1 MSENK
6 ESVRLN
12 AVVKELNVGIQTL
25 VEHLAKKGFKVDNK
39 PTTKITGEMYEVLLS
54 DFQSDKKVK
63 DDAKALIKPKAK
75 KEEVSAPAPTVKA
88 AEPAT
93 EEEED
98 FDDGILIKSG
108 LSNNQAKPET
118 PKKEEPVAKAKVEEP
133 EIKEEKA
140 PETTEAD
147 KGGLKVLGKIDLDNL
162 GSKKKKATAE
172 PVKEKAKTKATKK
185 EEEAVK
191 EEVISEPVEQPVA
204 KAEIKEEPVVVKT
217 EQPAEQ
223 PTAVEQEDESKVTEP
238 NYEKLSGLKVMGK
251 IVLPVDPP
259 KKAQPVASSD
269 DSANKKKRRRKNFVG
284 GSDSLDMKKV
294 DGQNPQNRTGQ
305 GNNTG
310 GFNRGGQGNNTG
322 GNNFNRGGQG
332 GNQGGFNRGGQGNNQ
347 GGQRPP
353 FNKGGKGPFTPRTN
367 QPGEKAEITDKEI
380 QDKLKATLARI
391 NGQQN
396 IGQVR
401 SKIRKQKRDAAAD
414 RREEEAMEAE
424 GASKRIKV
432 TEFVTA
438 NELAQLMDLPIT
450 NIISACMS
458 LGLMVSINQRLDAE
472 TITIVAEEFGYE
484 VDFVTTDL
492 IETIEEEED
501 NEEDLVS
508 RPPIVTVMGHVDHGK
523 TSLLDYIRKANVIA
537 GEAGGITQHIG
548 AYEVTLANGKHV
560 TFLDTPGHEAFT
572 AMRARGAK
580 ITDIVII
587 VIAADDS
594 VMPQT
599 KEAIS
604 HAQAAGVP
612 IVFAFNK
619 MDRDG
624 ANPDKIREQLSAMNV
639 LVEEWGGKYQTQEIS
654 AKKGTN
660 IDALLEKVLIESEIL
675 NLKANPDKRAVGS
688 IIESTLDKGRGITTT
703 IMVQAGTLK
712 VGDPILAG
720 IHSGKVKAMFDERG
734 KKMTSAGP
742 STPVV
747 LLGFDGAPQAGDKFM
762 VAKSE
767 QEAKEISNKRSQLQR
782 EQGIRTQK
790 HITLDEIGRRLAIG
804 NFKELKVIVK
814 GDVDGS
820 VEALSD
826 SLIKL
831 STQEVQVSVI
841 YKGVGQI
848 SESDVL
854 LASASDAIV
863 IGFQVRPS
871 PQARKLAETEAI
883 DIRLYSIIYD
893 AIEQIKSAMEG
904 MLAPKEEEKVT
915 GTVEIREVFKITKV
929 GTIAGCY
936 VTEGKIFRNSNVR
949 IIRDGVVVHTGEL
962 ASLKRF
968 KDDVKEVAYG
978 YECGLNIKN
987 FNDIKVGDQVEAYEI
1002 VEVKRTLK

>member
-75 KEEVSAPAPTVKA
+75 KEEVSAPAPPVKV
-88 AEPAT
+88 AEPVT
-93 EEEED
+93 EDEED

-108 LSNNQAKPET
+108 LSNNQVKPEA
-118 PKKEEPVAKAKVEEP
+118 PKKEEPVAKAKTEEP
-133 EIKEEKA
+133 EVKEEQ
-140 PETTEAD
+140 PQETAEAD
-147 KGGLKVLGKIDLDNL
+147 KGGLKVLGKINLDDL
-162 GSKKKKATAE
+162 GPKKKKTAE
-172 PVKEKAKTKATKK
+172 PVKEKAKTKASKK
-185 EEEAVK
+185 EEEPAKK
-191 EEVISEPVEQPVA
+191 ESVSEQIEEPVA
-204 KAEIKEEPVVVKT
+204 KAPVKEEPVIAKT
-217 EQPAEQ
+217 EEPAAQPEITEQ
-223 PTAVEQEDESKVTEP
+223 DDESKITEP

-305 GNNTG
+305 GTNTG
-310 GFNRGGQGNNTG
+310 GFNRGGQGNNAG

-332 GNQGGFNRGGQGNNQ
+332 NQGGFNRGPGNNQ

-353 FNKGGKGPFTPRTN
+353 FNKGGKGPFPPRTG

-424 GASKRIKV
+424 DASKRIKV

-438 NELAQLMDLPIT
+438 NELAQLMDLPVT

-492 IETIEEEED
+492 IETIEEDED

-612 IVFAFNK
+612 IVFALNK
-619 MDRDG
+619 IDRDG

-639 LVEEWGGKYQTQEIS
+639 LVEEWGGKYQSQEIS
-654 AKKGTN
+654 AKKGLN
-660 IDALLEKVLIESEIL
+660 IDSLLEKVLIEADML

-831 STQEVQVSVI
+831 STPEVQVSVI

-936 VTEGKIFRNSNVR
+936 VTEGKVFRNSNVR